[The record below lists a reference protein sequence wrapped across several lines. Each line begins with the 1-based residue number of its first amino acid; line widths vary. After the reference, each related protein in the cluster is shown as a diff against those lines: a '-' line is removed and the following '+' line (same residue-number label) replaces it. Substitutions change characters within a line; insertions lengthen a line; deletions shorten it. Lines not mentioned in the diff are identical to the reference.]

1 MSLLPKARAQSPSR
15 RNSFS
20 VQGAS
25 LKQGAVELAAN
36 GTREIPTFMNRRCPS
51 KDCSGCGRR
60 KPATHFA
67 RNTRDASGL
76 QPWCKSCHRKY
87 HSEKPK
93 VLVPTVHRKRCST
106 CHKTKPVREF
116 NKDVSKPTGLR
127 SQCNA
132 CRSERR
138 HAQRSGD
145 WRRLRRSA
153 NPREPQ
159 STREKKRTEEVD
171 APVDAPTFEE
181 TPVASKRSGQPPLAA
196 SRRRSALAEVQKCEV
211 AETPFASLRFLRAL
225 SPSELRLAALLT
237 VADYESTNSTCN
249 RPSLL

>member
-1 MSLLPKARAQSPSR
+1 MSLLPKARAQLPSCRKSFFVKDASPE
-15 RNSFS
+15 
-20 VQGAS
+20 
-25 LKQGAVELAAN
+25 QGAVELASN
-36 GTREIPTFMNRRCPS
+36 GTHEIPTFMNRRCPS

-76 QPWCKSCHRKY
+76 QPWCKSCHRRY

-106 CHKTKPVREF
+106 CQKTKSVRDF

-153 NPREPQ
+153 NRREPKAV
-159 STREKKRTEEVD
+159 REKKRTKEASAPANVPEGEEL
-171 APVDAPTFEE
+171 
-181 TPVASKRSGQPPLAA
+181 SAA
-196 SRRRSALAEVQKCEV
+196 SRTSGPPPVAAPRRRNARAEVRKRDV
-211 AETPFASLRFLRAL
+211 AKMPLASLHCLRSM

-237 VADYESTNSTCN
+237 VADYESTNSACN